1 MLGYGYHVNLK
12 NKTKQNKTKID
23 NFIVILHLV
32 DQVNLVRSVAGIFF
46 VAPAARELG
55 SDSCPE
61 QHQLRAMCCRI
72 RFGPSESGLGPIGPS
87 ALLSQWCRHQA
98 SHQASR

>member
-32 DQVNLVRSVAGIFF
+32 DQVNLARSVAGIFF

-87 ALLSQWCRHQA
+87 ALLNQWCRHQA